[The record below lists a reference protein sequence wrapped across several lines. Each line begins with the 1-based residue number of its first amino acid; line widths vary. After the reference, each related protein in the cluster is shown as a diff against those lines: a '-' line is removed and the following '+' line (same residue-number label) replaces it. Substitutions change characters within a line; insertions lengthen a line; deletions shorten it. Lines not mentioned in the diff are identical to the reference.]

1 MSSNT
6 LSDIELLIEMSHD
19 SVSAFKSIYDTYW
32 DRMYVSAFKKTSSS
46 DIAEEIVQEIFSK
59 LWERRHKLHIENLEA
74 YLLTALK
81 YSIISHIRDVI
92 KNRRQEDIDN
102 LQDVFK
108 VNIDEK
114 ADQTWDLESALNTA
128 LKFLPDKTRLI
139 FQMSRFDEL
148 PNKVIA
154 SELDISEK
162 AIEYHITQALKLL
175 RVQLKDFLPM
185 LILIDFYFL

>member
-1 MSSNT
+1 MASNT
-6 LSDIELLIEMSHD
+6 RSDKEFLIDLSHD
-19 SVSAFKSIYDTYW
+19 SVSAFKAIYDGYW
-32 DRMYVSAFKKTSSS
+32 DKMYLSALRKTSSS
-46 DIAEEIVQEIFSK
+46 EIAEEIVQEIFSK
-59 LWERRHKLHIENLEA
+59 LWERRHTLSIENLES
-74 YLLTALK
+74 YLFTALK
-81 YSIISHIRDVI
+81 YSVISHVRDVI
-92 KNRRQEDIDN
+92 KNRKLEDIDR
-102 LQDVFK
+102 LQETFS

-114 ADQTWDLESALNTA
+114 EDQTWDLESALHNA

-154 SELDISEK
+154 QELDISEK

-185 LILIDFYFL
+185 LVLIYAFH

>member
-1 MSSNT
+1 MSST
-6 LSDIELLIEMSHD
+6 ALSDKELLIEMSLD

-32 DRMYVSAFKKTSSS
+32 DKMYISAFKKTSSS
-46 DIAEEIVQEIFSK
+46 DTAEEIVQEIFSK
-59 LWERRHKLHIENLEA
+59 LWERRHNLNIENLES
-74 YLLTALK
+74 YLFTALK
-81 YSIISHIRDVI
+81 YSVISHIRDLI
-92 KNRRQEDIDN
+92 KNRKQEDIDN

-114 ADQTWDLESALNTA
+114 ADQTWDLEAALHNA

-154 SELDISEK
+154 GQLDISEK

-175 RVQLKDFLPM
+175 RVQLKDFLP
-185 LILIDFYFL
+185 LYILFDFIGF